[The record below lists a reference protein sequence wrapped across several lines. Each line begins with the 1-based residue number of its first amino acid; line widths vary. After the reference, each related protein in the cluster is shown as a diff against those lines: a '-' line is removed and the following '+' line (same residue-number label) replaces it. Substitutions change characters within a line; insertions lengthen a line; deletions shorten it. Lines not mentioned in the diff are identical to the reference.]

1 MHLLSSIRMGIQQ
14 GLIDNLDLATVNEL
28 FIHTQPAHLQT
39 LHGEALEPAERNTVR
54 ANYLRK
60 RLNSSSLG

>member
-1 MHLLSSIRMGIQQ
+1 MGIQQ

-39 LHGEALEPAERNTVR
+39 LHGEPLETAERNNVR